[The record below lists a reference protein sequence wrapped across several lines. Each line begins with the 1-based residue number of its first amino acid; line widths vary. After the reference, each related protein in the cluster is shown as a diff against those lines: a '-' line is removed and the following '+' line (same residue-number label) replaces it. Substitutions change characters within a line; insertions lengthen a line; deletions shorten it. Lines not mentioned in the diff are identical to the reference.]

1 MGGPAVAA
9 VAAGDNGG
17 TTDVGVTG
25 DSILLGNVADL
36 SGPVPGLFRGAVDGT
51 LAYLNYINSQG
62 GVNGRQL
69 KMTSADSQTQC
80 NQAQIAFS
88 QLAPKVFAF
97 VGSFVLYDDCAAQVL
112 AQHHDVPDLQVA
124 ITAAANALPNVFSI
138 SPLRPGAFLN
148 GQFLY
153 YAAKF
158 GDAVKHAA
166 TLYSNIGSAA
176 AAAAAEQN
184 AARSAGWTYVYKR
197 AFGATETNFTAD
209 IVRMRQQGVQVFE
222 SIGMPPSYTADFIQQ
237 ANQQNWHPIIIDPQ
251 GYAANF
257 LQLMGSAS
265 AAEGLLGFQSV
276 PLFFGQQDAAAI
288 PEVALFQQWVRRTD
302 PNLPMDIF
310 AVDGWAEAKLFVQA
324 LRAAGPKPTRKGVL
338 AALSTIHEF
347 DGSGLVAPADPAGK
361 GPPHC
366 YILWQLHSGQYQRV
380 DTPATGFRCDGTV
393 AGG

>member
-1 MGGPAVAA
+1 
-9 VAAGDNGG
+9 
-17 TTDVGVTG
+17 VTS
-25 DSILLGNVADL
+25 DSIVVGNVADL

-51 LAYLNYINSQG
+51 LAYFNYVNSQG
-62 GVNGRQL
+62 GVFGRQL

-80 NQAQIAFS
+80 NQAQTAFA
-88 QLAPKVFAF
+88 QLTPKVFAF
-97 VGSFVLYDDCAAQVL
+97 VGSFLLYDDCAAQVL
-112 AQHHDVPDLQVA
+112 SQHHEVPDLQVA
-124 ITAAANALPNVFSI
+124 ITAQANALPNQYSI
-138 SPLRPGAFLN
+138 SPLRPGTFYN

-158 GDAVKHAA
+158 GDKVKHAA

-184 AARSAGWTYVYKR
+184 AAKSAGWHYVYQR

-209 IVRMRQQGVQVFE
+209 IVRMRQLGVQVFE
-222 SIGMPPSYTADFIQQ
+222 SIGMPPSYTANFMQQ

-265 AAEGLLGFQSV
+265 AAEGLLGFQSL
-276 PLFFGQQDAAAI
+276 PLFWSPHDAQAI
-288 PEVALFQQWVRRTD
+288 PEVGLFQQWVHRTD
-302 PNLPMDIF
+302 PNLPIDQF
-310 AVDGWAEAKLFVQA
+310 AVDGWAEARLFVQA
-324 LRAAGPKPTRKGVL
+324 LRGAGPKATRPGLL
-338 AALSTIHEF
+338 AALATIHQF
-347 DGSGLVAPADPAGK
+347 DGNGLVAPADPAGK

-366 YILWQLHSGQYQRV
+366 YILWQLHNGEYQRV
-380 DTPATGFRCDGTV
+380 DSPSVGFRCDGGL